1 MVQGDREKRRESSG
15 PLAPRFKNLEYRSAH
30 SFFFC
35 VQAEAQLGLRLDVEK
50 ETQKKVALAITDFV
64 FKGDG
69 SDIQGIGKEAKG
81 ILRKDLVLSE
91 LFSPLQKPVYEEL
104 ERMERS
110 VSEVDYRSWRQVG
123 AQWVIKT
130 EYGILP
136 NGRGQILIFR
146 LYDAV
151 NKRFML
157 GKRYKASTKMLRK
170 VVHRF
175 ADEVVMQLTG
185 KRGIAGTQIT
195 FLKQENGNKELWLV
209 DFDEYNKHQLTY
221 DNTVNL
227 SPSWSPDGKW
237 IVYTSYAAHNPDL
250 IMIDTAGEKRQTLNR
265 LPGLN
270 AAPAWSP
277 DMQKIALVLSRD
289 QNSEIYLLKRNR
301 KLKRLT
307 RHFNID
313 TSPTW
318 SPDGKKIA
326 FTSDR
331 SGTGSPQIYIMDAE
345 KGDRGKVKRI
355 SFGSSYNDDPSWSPD
370 GDKIAYTSRQGKK
383 FQISI
388 FDFNTNKSEV
398 ISTGE
403 GSSEQPSWSPDGRF
417 LVFRKRINNRFNI
430 FIHRLGG
437 RGVRQLTF
445 SGKSH
450 SPSWS
455 PYFNN

>member
-1 MVQGDREKRRESSG
+1 MI
-15 PLAPRFKNLEYRSAH
+15 LA
-30 SFFFC
+30 FFFC
-35 VQAEAQLGLRLDVEK
+35 VKAEAEPRVRLDLEK
-50 ETQKKVALAITDFV
+50 ATQQKVSLAITDFV
-64 FKGDG
+64 FKGGG
-69 SDIQGIGKEAKG
+69 SDARGLGKEARS
-81 ILRKDLVLSE
+81 ILEKDLLLSE
-91 LFSPLQKPVYEEL
+91 LFSPLRKPVFEEL
-104 ERMERS
+104 DRMELS
-110 VSEVDYRSWRQVG
+110 GSDVDYRSWRQIG

-130 EYGILP
+130 EYKMISK
-136 NGRGQILIFR
+136 GRGQIFTFR

-157 GKRYKASTKMLRK
+157 GKRYKASPQLLRK

-175 ADEVVMQLTG
+175 ADEVVSQLTG
-185 KRGIAGTQIT
+185 KRGIAETQIT
-195 FLKQENGNKELWLV
+195 FLAQEEGGKEVYLV
-209 DFDEYNKHQLTY
+209 DFDGYNLRKLTR

-227 SPSWSPDGKW
+227 SPAWSPDGKW
-237 IVYTSYAAHNPDL
+237 IVYTSYAANNPDL

-289 QNSEIYLLKRNR
+289 QNSEIYLLKKNR
-301 KLKRLT
+301 KLHRLT

-331 SGTGSPQIYIMDAE
+331 SGTGAPQIYIMDAE
-345 KGDRGKVKRI
+345 KGDSGKVTRI
-355 SFGSSYNDDPSWSPD
+355 SFGSSYNDNPSWSPD
-370 GDKIAYTSRQGKK
+370 GDKIANTSRQGRK
-383 FQISI
+383 FQISVY
-388 FDFNTNKSEV
+388 DLNTHKSQV
-398 ISTGE
+398 VTVNA
-403 GSSEQPSWSPDGRF
+403 GSAEQPSWSPDGRF
-417 LVFRKRINNRFNI
+417 IVFRKRVNGSFNI
-430 FIHRLGG
+430 FIKRLGG
-437 RGVRQLTF
+437 DRVRQLTF

-455 PYFNN
+455 PYFKH